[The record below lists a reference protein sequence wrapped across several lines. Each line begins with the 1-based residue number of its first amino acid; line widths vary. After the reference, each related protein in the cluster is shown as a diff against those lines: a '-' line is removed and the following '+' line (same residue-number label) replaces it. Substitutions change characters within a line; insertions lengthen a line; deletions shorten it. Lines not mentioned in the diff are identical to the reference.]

1 LPRRAVIAIAVV
13 VFLVVSFELARYL
26 SASGNERAQVYD
38 LLTDEARG
46 DVAGVLGRL
55 HDCDARCRATVTKTV
70 PKLVHP
76 GDVKIL
82 LLESG
87 TAYTLG
93 SSTGITRVAWD
104 TLNPEGPTHVQCVTV
119 RKHWSLLSGA
129 STSLLRISA
138 PIGNEAS
145 C

>member
-1 LPRRAVIAIAVV
+1 MIVLAVV
-13 VFLVVSFELARYL
+13 LFAAASFELARFL
-26 SASGNERAQVYD
+26 SASGTERSKVFE
-38 LLTDEARG
+38 LLREEARG
-46 DVAGVLGRL
+46 NTAGVLARL
-55 HDCDARCRATVTKTV
+55 HDCGPGCRATLTAQV
-70 PKLVHP
+70 PKLAHP

-93 SSTGITRVAWD
+93 SSTGISRVAWD
-104 TLNPEGPTHVQCVTV
+104 TLDPDGPTHVQCVTV
-119 RKHWSLLSGA
+119 RKHWSFLSGA
-129 STSLLRISA
+129 STSLLRVSA